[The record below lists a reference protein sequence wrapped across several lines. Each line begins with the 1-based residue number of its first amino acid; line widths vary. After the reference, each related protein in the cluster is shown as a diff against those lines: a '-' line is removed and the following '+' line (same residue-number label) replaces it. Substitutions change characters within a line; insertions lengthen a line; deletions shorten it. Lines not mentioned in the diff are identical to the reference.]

1 VRLASVLSAVLMV
14 GLALFVVKDRS
25 RLESQIDARQ
35 ASYVACA
42 HDYRGRELAATRQR
56 VCGWTQL
63 SEHRLGDLL
72 GLPFFAVALGLSL
85 ILIYRISKPDA
96 DGSGPARFGDPR
108 PDDPVI

>member
-1 VRLASVLSAVLMV
+1 VRLTSVLSVILMV
-14 GLALFVVKDRS
+14 GLALFVVKDSS

-35 ASYVACA
+35 AHYLACSHA
-42 HDYRGRELAATRQR
+42 YRGRKLVATRQR
-56 VCGWTQL
+56 VCGWSQL

-72 GLPFFAVALGLSL
+72 GLPFFALALGLSL
-85 ILIYRISKPDA
+85 ILIYRISRPDA